1 MTHVPDCDKH
11 PRRATKMVALCGA
24 TVSIRKAK
32 TSFPTCPV
40 CADLDSTC
48 MESMFELFQSMKQ
61 VIELILDRRAFIA
74 ARKALARRRWRR

>member
-1 MTHVPDCDKH
+1 
-11 PRRATKMVALCGA
+11 MVALCGA

-48 MESMFELFQSMKQ
+48 TESMFELFQSMNQ
-61 VIELILDRRAFIA
+61 VVDLIMDRHAFIA
-74 ARKALARRRWRR
+74 ARKAFARRRWRR